1 MIKKSTFGVAQA
13 CIKTSPFCIAHP
25 STKSTFQALCI
36 ASMNAQA
43 RMSISRLIDDL
54 STPQDDDQT
63 GGVVWKPTA
72 AKLVDLELMYT
83 SPPAAALSGTPDKL
97 HQRQDT
103 TLY

>member
-1 MIKKSTFGVAQA
+1 MAHSLQS
-13 CIKTSPFCIAHP
+13 KTKFD
-25 STKSTFQALCI
+25 TGI

-43 RMSISRLIDDL
+43 RTSISRLIDDL

-72 AKLVDLELMYT
+72 AKLVDLELKYT
-83 SPPAAALSGTPDKL
+83 SPPAASLSGTSDKL
-97 HQRQDT
+97 HQSQDT